1 MIKLY
6 NTLTGNKEPLVPL
19 AEGHIKI
26 YACGVTVYDTS
37 HVGHAMQ
44 ALVFDLLVRFL
55 SHVGYRVT
63 YVRNFTDV
71 DDKIIARAS
80 ELAISPRK
88 LAMSIID
95 SCRDDFARLGLT
107 PATHEPCVSQNIP
120 EIIAMIEQL
129 IVDGFAYASEQG
141 NVYFRVSKFPN
152 YGQLSNQTVE
162 QLPGGDSPAD
172 DKEDPHDFALWK
184 KSEVVDASWPSRWGT
199 GRPGWHI
206 ECSAMAKKHLG
217 VSFDIHG
224 GGRDLVFP
232 HHENEIAQSV
242 AANNSSYATIWMH
255 NGLVT
260 VDGQKMAK
268 SLGNHITIK
277 DFLDSW
283 PAEVLRLA
291 IITHHYRSDI
301 DFSEEIFRNNCQRLL
316 YFYETLQ
323 FLEKNLPTD
332 SQPLSND
339 SLAEDEHYQ
348 KLIVALEDDLN
359 TPIALAELQVLSKKI
374 NGMRNRIDRQQ
385 FAKLHKVMLAFGNV
399 FGLFNEQPQTFIA
412 NLKQRALV
420 ANNIDGQHIETLI
433 EQRRLARQNK
443 DYVKADQIRQQ
454 LADQGIDVRDS
465 REGTEWSFILGY

>member
-6 NTLTGNKEPLVPL
+6 NTLTGNKEILTPLE
-19 AEGHIKI
+19 EGHIRI

-55 SHVGYRVT
+55 CHLGYRVT

-71 DDKIIARAS
+71 DDKIIARS
-80 ELAISPRK
+80 DELAISPRK
-88 LAMSIID
+88 LAKSVID
-95 SCRDDFARLGLT
+95 SCQSDFARLGVR
-107 PATHEPCVSQNIP
+107 PATHEPCVSQNIA

-129 IVDGFAYASEQG
+129 IAGDFAYASEQG
-141 NVYFRVSKFPN
+141 NVYFRVKKFPD
-152 YGQLSNQTVE
+152 YGRLSNRTIE
-162 QLPGGDSPAD
+162 QLQGADNPAD

-242 AANNSSYATIWMH
+242 AANNSPYATIWMH

-268 SLGNHITIK
+268 SLGNHITID
-277 DFLDSW
+277 DFLNTW

-301 DFSEEIFRNNCQRLL
+301 NFSEEIFRVNCQRLL
-316 YFYETLQ
+316 YFYETLS
-323 FLEKNLPTD
+323 FLEKNIPADTRPMSSD
-332 SQPLSND
+332 C
-339 SLAEDEHYQ
+339 LAQDNHYQ
-348 KLIVALEDDLN
+348 KFIAALADDLN
-359 TPIALAELQVLSKKI
+359 TPIALAELQALCKKI
-374 NGMRNRIDRQQ
+374 NGMRNRINRQQ
-385 FAKLHKVMLAFGNV
+385 LVKLHQVMLVFGNV
-399 FGLFNEQPQTFIA
+399 LGLFNEQPQTFIA

-420 ANNIDGQHIETLI
+420 ANKLDARQIETLI
-433 EQRRLARQNK
+433 ERRQLARQNK
-443 DYVKADQIRQQ
+443 DFAQADQLRQQ
-454 LADQGIDVRDS
+454 LVDQGIEVRDS
-465 REGTEWSFILGY
+465 QQGTEWTFIWHS

>member
-6 NTLTGNKEPLVPL
+6 NTLNGNKEPLKPL
-19 AEGHIKI
+19 TEGHVKI
-26 YACGVTVYDTS
+26 YACGVTVYDAS

-55 SHVGYRVT
+55 RHVGYRVT

-71 DDKIIARAS
+71 DDKIIARAD

-88 LAMSIID
+88 LATSVID
-95 SCRDDFARLGLT
+95 SCRSDFARLGLK

-129 IVDGFAYASEQG
+129 IADGFAYASAQG
-141 NVYFRVSKFPN
+141 NVYFRVKKFPD
-152 YGQLSNQTVE
+152 YGQLSNRTIE
-162 QLPGGDSPAD
+162 QLQVADNPAD
-172 DKEDPHDFALWK
+172 DKEDPQDFALWK
-184 KSEVVDASWPSRWGT
+184 KSEVIDASWPSRWGS

-242 AANNSSYATIWMH
+242 AANNSPYATIWMH

-268 SLGNHITIK
+268 SLGNHITID
-277 DFLDSW
+277 DFLDKW

-301 DFSEEIFRNNCQRLL
+301 DFSEEIFRTNCQRLL
-316 YFYETLQ
+316 YFYETLL
-323 FLEKNLPTD
+323 FLEQNLPTA
-332 SQPLSND
+332 SQQLSNYD
-339 SLAEDEHYQ
+339 LANNNHYQ
-348 KLIVALEDDLN
+348 KFIAALEDDLN
-359 TPIALAELQVLSKKI
+359 TPIAVAELQTLTKKA
-374 NGMRNRIDRQQ
+374 NSMRNRVDQQ
-385 FAKLHKVMLAFGNV
+385 QLMQLRKLILTFGEIL
-399 FGLFNEQPQTFIA
+399 GLFNEQPQTFIA

-420 ANNIDGQHIETLI
+420 ANNIDARQIETLVKNR
-433 EQRRLARQNK
+433 QLARQNK
-443 DYVKADQIRQQ
+443 DFAKADAIRRQ
-454 LADQGIDVRDS
+454 LAVQGIEVRDS
-465 REGTEWSFILGY
+465 QHGTEWTFIWHG